1 MNKICYKSISK
12 GMALPIAMIFAMS
25 GTAVIYSYYQQVYS
39 RDWKINYKIAKYKAK
54 LNAQS
59 GVAHASHCYLYSGA
73 FYGGEFNQAIT
84 RDIDVNVYSL
94 SPDFDIDNDYRL
106 NFLRDAGVLVKHVYG
121 DQYLTAGLFRK
132 ALWSLI
138 NFSFKCSHKLSDL
151 DKPLFSRISRGLG
164 WRMFLLLKSFS
175 FGSVHIE
182 NFLNHRSIKVL
193 CCF

>member
-1 MNKICYKSISK
+1 MIAFFIRGYNDVDH
-12 GMALPIAMIFAMS
+12 LVPIVWKMS
-25 GTAVIYSYYQQVYS
+25 S
-39 RDWKINYKIAKYKAK
+39 
-54 LNAQS
+54 
-59 GVAHASHCYLYSGA
+59 
-73 FYGGEFNQAIT
+73 

-151 DKPLFSRISRGLG
+151 DKPLFSRIS
-164 WRMFLLLKSFS
+164 
-175 FGSVHIE
+175 
-182 NFLNHRSIKVL
+182 
-193 CCF
+193 